1 MDAQLRTP
9 GGRVARGSRRAFDE
23 DWHRWIFR
31 HVGGSCREYG
41 SRYWVSVASAVPAV
55 DRSSSNATVSDISSP
70 EFREDLLE
78 SGYRP
83 ETRLSELQA
92 EFDSAW
98 DQTMS
103 SYCSTPKWLNPL
115 AKRHNRIFN
124 SACKTHDGCYSAA
137 SRTDRRTCDARFKRD
152 MRALCVKKFNNKTQ
166 HRLRESCL
174 DASTSYYTGVRI
186 FGGSRYKGKGKN
198 N

>member
-1 MDAQLRTP
+1 MQLRTP
-9 GGRVARGSRRAFDE
+9 DSRVALGDQGE
-23 DWHRWIFR
+23 LLMKTGI
-31 HVGGSCREYG
+31 VGLFVTLAVLVAGIAPG
-41 SRYWVSVASAVPAV
+41 IGVSVASAVPVV

-83 ETRLSELQA
+83 DTRLSELQA

-98 DQTMS
+98 DQTIS
-103 SYCSTPKWLNPL
+103 SYCSTPKWLSPL

-124 SACKTHDGCYSAA
+124 SACKTHDRCYSAA

-152 MRALCVKKFNNKTQ
+152 MRALCVKKYNNKTQ

>member
-1 MDAQLRTP
+1 M
-9 GGRVARGSRRAFDE
+9 
-23 DWHRWIFR
+23 
-31 HVGGSCREYG
+31 
-41 SRYWVSVASAVPAV
+41 
-55 DRSSSNATVSDISSP
+55 
-70 EFREDLLE
+70 
-78 SGYRP
+78 
-83 ETRLSELQA
+83 RLSPA

-103 SYCSTPKWLNPL
+103 SYCSTPKWLSPL

-124 SACKTHDGCYSAA
+124 SACKTHDRCYSAA

-152 MRALCVKKFNNKTQ
+152 MRALCVKKYNNKTQ

-186 FGGSRYKGKGKN
+186 FGGPGIKGRVRTTDGNPTYDESSCPACDHDCDFHLFGSSYGWSPDRRGFLAQLRICGGPDVPATGDSVTHHRSRRGFLPTAANAGAFRTLMLSALA
-198 N
+198 